1 MTTHTWNFDKSH
13 SAVGF
18 SIKHMMFAKV
28 RGQFTDW
35 SGSLSYDPENIG
47 AASVE
52 ATIQIASI
60 DTSNEQRDGH
70 LRSADF
76 FDVEKFPV
84 MTFQSE
90 SWKKTGDKILVQG
103 NLSLHGVT
111 KAVELHVTENGTGID
126 PWGNKRIGFT
136 AQTVINRKDFGL
148 GWNTALEAG
157 GVLVGEDVAIDIE
170 LQATLGA

>member
-1 MTTHTWNFDKSH
+1 MTTHTWNFDTTH
-13 SAVGF
+13 STVGF

-35 SGSLSYDPENIG
+35 TGSLSYDPENL
-47 AASVE
+47 ANASVE
-52 ATIQIASI
+52 ATIQLSSI

-70 LRSADF
+70 LRSPDF
-76 FDVEKFPV
+76 FEVEKHPT
-84 MTFQSE
+84 MTFKSS
-90 SWKKTGDKILVQG
+90 SWTKSGGQLAVQG
-103 NLSLHGVT
+103 ELSLHGVT
-111 KAVELHVTENGTGID
+111 KPVELTVTENGTGID

-157 GVLVGEDVAIDIE
+157 GVLVGEEVSIDIE
-170 LQATLGA
+170 VQATLAS